1 MEWDDGRESGQSHLE
16 SLAMDAKATGG
27 TGSPAY
33 LAGLLLTG
41 RRVVVV
47 GGGNVA
53 ARRLPRL
60 LEAGADVL
68 LVAPDVQP
76 AVAEL
81 ASSGMLRW
89 RRARF
94 SPQDLDGAWYVMA
107 ATDDDSTNRLVAQ
120 TCEARRVFCVRCD
133 DAAAGSSWTPA
144 TEHVGDLTV
153 GVLGRRNPR
162 LSSRVRDA
170 VVAEIR
176 RSGE

>member
-1 MEWDDGRESGQSHLE
+1 MEAADLGGR
-16 SLAMDAKATGG
+16 
-27 TGSPAY
+27 GSPAY
-33 LAGLLLTG
+33 LAGLLLRG
-41 RRVVVV
+41 RRVLVV

-68 LVAPDVQP
+68 LVAPDVVP
-76 AVAEL
+76 AVSEW
-81 ASSGMLRW
+81 ASAGALRW

-94 SPQDLDGAWYVMA
+94 STQDLDGAWYAMA

-120 TCEARRVFCVRCD
+120 TCESRHIFCVRCD

-144 TEHVGDLTV
+144 TEHVGDVTV

-162 LSSRVRDA
+162 LSARVRD
-170 VVAEIR
+170 VVAAEIR